1 MSTLTRVERGE
12 DFDVVELIADDGRV
26 VLCHAHG
33 FTTDEKVRVRETIVQ
48 LVRGVLA
55 TAAVT
60 RGARA

>member
-1 MSTLTRVERGE
+1 VLVRVERGE

-48 LVRGVLA
+48 LVRGLLA
-55 TAAVT
+55 P
-60 RGARA
+60 R